1 METSVSEMLR
11 EWHDFYVLL
20 GTASA
25 TLVGLMFIAASI
37 GATVFS
43 EKNRAALAAFIT
55 PTVLHFGAVLFA
67 CLVVTIP
74 THSWHSLGAVLGA
87 GGLAGTI
94 HSGRLLVQLVIRQ
107 RFKVDIVDR
116 MFYVLIPLVSYL
128 IAVTAAAL
136 LFEQSKIGAE
146 LIAVALLILLL
157 AGLRNAWDMMVWI
170 MIRSPGGTPPPS
182 SPGT

>member
-1 METSVSEMLR
+1 MAVSFPELLH

-25 TLVGLMFIAASI
+25 TLVGLMFIATSI
-37 GATVFS
+37 GATVFNEES
-43 EKNRAALAAFIT
+43 RAALAAFIT
-55 PTVLHFGAVLFA
+55 PTVVHFGAVLFA

-87 GGLAGTI
+87 GGLAGTV
-94 HSGRLLVQLVIRQ
+94 HSGRLLVLLIIRQ
-107 RFKVDIVDR
+107 RFNVDLEDR
-116 MFYVLIPLVSYL
+116 LFYVLIPLVAYVVAL
-128 IAVTAAAL
+128 TAAVL
-136 LFEQSKIGAE
+136 LFEQSAIGAE

-170 MIRSPGGTPPPS
+170 MIKVPGGPPPPS
-182 SPGT
+182 AE